1 MEYYSYCTW
10 RNVTLIAPAMADP
23 GHELKGWGAGFVL
36 LALLASLPSV
46 SFFLYPKEEDLG
58 PPEPLP

>member
-1 MEYYSYCTW
+1 M
-10 RNVTLIAPAMADP
+10 TLIAPAMADP